1 MPCLGTIAVLLLFLF
16 ANVSLTLVHVSH
28 ACRTS
33 GNSAPPELLRRPSGY
48 HKLDALNILAGRQN
62 AFVLELGVVGRRPS
76 KYFYLVACVWDLFQ
90 EEENSHY
97 DESLG
102 GRLKPSSLRNGFSNK
117 QRVKL
122 CRKLV

>member
-1 MPCLGTIAVLLLFLF
+1 MPCLETVAALLLLLF
-16 ANVSLTLVHVSH
+16 ASVSLTLVHASH

-33 GNSAPPELLRRPSGY
+33 GNFAPPELLRRRSGY
-48 HKLDALNILAGRQN
+48 HKLGELDLLANRQN
-62 AFVLELGVVGRRPS
+62 AFMLELDVVSQCPS
-76 KYFYLVACVWDLFQ
+76 KHFYLVACVWYLFQ

-97 DESLG
+97 DESLE

-122 CRKLV
+122 CRELV